1 MNGRGLLGGLGGLI
15 GVGLLSKG
23 AMRGGFS
30 LLTNLLG
37 GLSGTGGGGGR
48 GMRGGSQ
55 GFSGGKGRGKGG
67 GNNNDGSL
75 LETLQKAMALLQER
89 QAVAAEA
96 QKMLPDGEVL
106 DVEGSP
112 LEGDRQQ
119 EALAL
124 LAESLVSYLPGRA
137 RVRSALLKKK
147 GDFLSVKAELLEAG
161 FQDIHLNSTSG
172 SVLLLWDA
180 STWDQ
185 SAFFVAAMP
194 LGRYLLNCAR
204 L

>member
-67 GNNNDGSL
+67 GNSNDGSL

-106 DVEGSP
+106 DVEGTP

-137 RVRSALLKKK
+137 RVH
-147 GDFLSVKAELLEAG
+147 FLRRRGIS
-161 FQDIHLNSTSG
+161 
-172 SVLLLWDA
+172 
-180 STWDQ
+180 
-185 SAFFVAAMP
+185 
-194 LGRYLLNCAR
+194 YLSKQNCWKPVFR
-204 L
+204 ISI